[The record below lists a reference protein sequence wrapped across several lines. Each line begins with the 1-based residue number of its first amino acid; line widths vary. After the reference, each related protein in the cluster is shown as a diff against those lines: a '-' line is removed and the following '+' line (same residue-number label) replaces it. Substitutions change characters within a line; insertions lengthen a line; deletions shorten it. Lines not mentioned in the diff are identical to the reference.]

1 MVKIQEHIDKINE
14 IKKHI
19 NNSKGKQRLQ
29 YIKCLHRLQK
39 QALECY
45 MYINKD
51 DDLKYI
57 KIIK

>member
-19 NNSKGKQRLQ
+19 SNSKGKQRKQ

-39 QALECY
+39 QLSECY
-45 MYINKD
+45 MYLQK
-51 DDLKYI
+51 
-57 KIIK
+57 

>member
-1 MVKIQEHIDKINE
+1 MVKIQEHLDKINE

-39 QALECY
+39 QVLQCY
-45 MYINKD
+45 IYVNKD
-51 DDLKYI
+51 KDLIYI
-57 KIIK
+57 KKI